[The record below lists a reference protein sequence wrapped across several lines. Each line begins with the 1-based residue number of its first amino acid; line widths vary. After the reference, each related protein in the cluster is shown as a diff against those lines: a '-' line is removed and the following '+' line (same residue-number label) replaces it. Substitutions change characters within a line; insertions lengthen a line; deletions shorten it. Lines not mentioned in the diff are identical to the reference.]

1 MPRRPSRASE
11 ATGRRHGHRSPAPR
25 LPRPRLPGSPEW
37 TRSCGG
43 FDVPVGKATLS
54 HHSSVLR
61 GAGPDEQHDQGPEGV
76 DRRRR
81 EEFDA
86 RCPGRVE
93 LVLRAD
99 SPRR

>member
-1 MPRRPSRASE
+1 VDAQLRRLR
-11 ATGRRHGHRSPAPR
+11 
-25 LPRPRLPGSPEW
+25 
-37 TRSCGG
+37 
-43 FDVPVGKATLS
+43 VPVGKAALS
-54 HHSSVLR
+54 HHSPVLR
-61 GAGPDEQHDQGPEGV
+61 DAGPVARHDQGRERVG
-76 DRRRR
+76 RRRR

>member
-1 MPRRPSRASE
+1 MRPRAAGIAIR
-11 ATGRRHGHRSPAPR
+11 
-25 LPRPRLPGSPEW
+25 RLPGSPEW

-43 FDVPVGKATLS
+43 FDVPVGKAELS
-54 HHSSVLR
+54 HHFSVLR
-61 GAGPDEQHDQGPEGV
+61 GAGPVEQRDQGPKRV

-86 RCPGRVE
+86 RSPGLLE

>member
-1 MPRRPSRASE
+1 MRQWA
-11 ATGRRHGHRSPAPR
+11 AGTGIAPR
-25 LPRPRLPGSPEW
+25 LSGSAEW

-43 FDVPVGKATLS
+43 FDVPVGKAALS
-54 HHSSVLR
+54 HHFSVLR
-61 GAGPDEQHDQGPEGV
+61 GAGPVEQHDQVPERV

-81 EEFDA
+81 EEFAA
-86 RCPGRVE
+86 RCPGLVE

>member
-1 MPRRPSRASE
+1 M
-11 ATGRRHGHRSPAPR
+11 
-25 LPRPRLPGSPEW
+25 LRPRAAGIAVRRFPGSPEW

-43 FDVPVGKATLS
+43 FDVPVGRAALS
-54 HHSSVLR
+54 HHFSGLR
-61 GAGPDEQHDQGPEGV
+61 GAGPVEQRDQAPKRV

-86 RCPGRVE
+86 RCPGLLE